1 MASFFVTSLIY
12 NIEYILQKPMNIFKV
27 QNLTNKKVY
36 VGYSVNDNPNYF
48 GNGKYIKRAVK
59 DFGTLNFKKE
69 TLETFKDGES
79 LGSVMERVEHWIKK
93 FKSDNSKYGYNESI
107 QEMIPQKKR
116 LTKKL
121 QVLLTPE
128 DEDNLNTI
136 IIQKSM
142 ENNTK
147 PIPVSRYVR
156 NIIVEHIV
164 SETSLENQLTKI
176 K

>member
-1 MASFFVTSLIY
+1 MI
-12 NIEYILQKPMNIFKV
+12 IFKV
-27 QNLTNKKVY
+27 ENISNGKTY
-36 VGYSVNDNPNYF
+36 VGYAVNDNPNNF
-48 GNGKYIKRAVK
+48 GTGKYIKRAVK
-59 DFGTLNFKKE
+59 DFGTTSFKRDV
-69 TLETFKDGES
+69 LERFDEEES
-79 LGSVMERVEHWIKK
+79 LGIVMDRVEFWIKK
-93 FKSDNSKYGYNESI
+93 FKSDNPKFGYNESV
-107 QEMIPQKKR
+107 QEMIPQKKK

-142 ENNTK
+142 ESGIR
-147 PIPVSRYVR
+147 PIPISRYVR

-164 SETSLENQLTKI
+164 EETTPEKQLTKN